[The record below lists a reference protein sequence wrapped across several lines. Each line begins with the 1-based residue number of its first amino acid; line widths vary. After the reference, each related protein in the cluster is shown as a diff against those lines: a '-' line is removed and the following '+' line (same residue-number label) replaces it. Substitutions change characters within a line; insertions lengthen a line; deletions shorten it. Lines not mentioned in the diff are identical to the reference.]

1 MAMTEKSKMVLTY
14 LQEHAN
20 EDLIAADVANALN
33 LAKRSVDGVFT
44 AFQKQDLGIRVNAE
58 REEEDGT
65 HTKIKYLK
73 LTEKGL
79 TFDPDQP
86 AEDK

>member
-44 AFQKQDLGIRVNAE
+44 AF
-58 REEEDGT
+58 
-65 HTKIKYLK
+65 
-73 LTEKGL
+73 
-79 TFDPDQP
+79 
-86 AEDK
+86 